1 MAQNLAK
8 YEEWL
13 TVIANTRLIFNTI
26 AELED
31 WLDNHSIH
39 NNGIKR
45 SFSSPQKIRAAFAD
59 LQTYV
64 YSYSHNT
71 ILLDN
76 FIGEYKKTWD
86 FYRAN
91 LARRSQPQK
100 TVEEILRYIFL
111 PPSDNGGGTKKT
123 EIYQQIKEQNINVA
137 ILIMLILKALPGY
150 ESKDGDVANFDG
162 VFDEVL
168 NILDNFVNGDGSK
181 VLCPIAKA
189 AHEEEDKS
197 RMALY
202 YYVSD
207 ILNTYSNFSSY
218 SNLASLK
225 LDYVELDIEGFWNEC
240 DGTLKNTQFWQIEC
254 AVNSGSYF
262 MTHWSKDAEN
272 RLKGCR
278 YTLFVFKDVD
288 DSLTFYIQNP
298 KSIVRVLEGLPLTD
312 EDAAWYST
320 DVPEQHPR
328 VLPLHRFIPSSVWQ
342 NKINLTRCTDE
353 AVTSQYNK
361 WLDSCNII
369 KTSKRYEYLFVPGL
383 YAVTKDYLYVES
395 ENEGEYY
402 KVPKSAHEGFDKIQ
416 MDDLVGCLQM
426 NESGKVYIA
435 FDKLLLYIE
444 VTDENLEKYN
454 IERVRCIE

>member
-39 NNGIKR
+39 NNGIRR

-59 LQTYV
+59 LQMYV

-181 VLCPIAKA
+181 VLCPIARA
-189 AHEEEDKS
+189 AGSHS
-197 RMALY
+197 A
-202 YYVSD
+202 
-207 ILNTYSNFSSY
+207 
-218 SNLASLK
+218 
-225 LDYVELDIEGFWNEC
+225 
-240 DGTLKNTQFWQIEC
+240 TQ
-254 AVNSGSYF
+254 G
-262 MTHWSKDAEN
+262 
-272 RLKGCR
+272 
-278 YTLFVFKDVD
+278 
-288 DSLTFYIQNP
+288 
-298 KSIVRVLEGLPLTD
+298 
-312 EDAAWYST
+312 AA
-320 DVPEQHPR
+320 
-328 VLPLHRFIPSSVWQ
+328 
-342 NKINLTRCTDE
+342 
-353 AVTSQYNK
+353 
-361 WLDSCNII
+361 
-369 KTSKRYEYLFVPGL
+369 
-383 YAVTKDYLYVES
+383 
-395 ENEGEYY
+395 
-402 KVPKSAHEGFDKIQ
+402 
-416 MDDLVGCLQM
+416 
-426 NESGKVYIA
+426 
-435 FDKLLLYIE
+435 LLL
-444 VTDENLEKYN
+444 LQGG
-454 IERVRCIE
+454 